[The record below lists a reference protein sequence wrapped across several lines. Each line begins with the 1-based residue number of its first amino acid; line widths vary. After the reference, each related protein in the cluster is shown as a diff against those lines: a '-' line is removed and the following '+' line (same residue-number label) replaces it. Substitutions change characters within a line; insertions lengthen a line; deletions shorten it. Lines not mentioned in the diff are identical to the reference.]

1 MSTPETPI
9 HALHHSKTRMAK
21 LAEPFPSVMVKKNP
35 HGLDYVPV
43 AEVVAR
49 MNAVV
54 GAGRWRVEILK
65 TETWGEQET
74 AFGLCPVHVI
84 ATVRVHVFDG
94 AEWTWCDGMGGQ
106 DVGFYKDKSKGP
118 LNLGDSFKGACSDAT
133 KKALQ
138 HMGVALD
145 LARND
150 EAIRWEQQEET
161 VDLKPYINA
170 ELNEAEQEAL
180 KAVWK
185 DTYKFRADA
194 VPQSKEQ
201 EALTLIDLFAGTQ
214 VEDEAPVPF
223 DNDELSV

>member
-1 MSTPETPI
+1 MSSDDRKAVI
-9 HALHHSKTRMAK
+9 AK
-21 LAEPFPSVMVKKNP
+21 LAEPFPSVMIKKNP

-49 MNAVV
+49 MNAAV
-54 GAGRWRVEILK
+54 GAGRWRVEILR
-65 TETWGEQET
+65 TDTWGAQET
-74 AFGLCPVHVI
+74 AFGPCPVHVI
-84 ATVRVHVFDG
+84 ATVRVHVYDG
-94 AEWTWCDGMGGQ
+94 VEWTWCDGMGGQ
-106 DVGFYKDKSKGP
+106 DVPFYKDKAKGP
-118 LNLGDSFKGACSDAT
+118 LNLGDAYKGACSDAT

-161 VDLKPYINA
+161 VDLKPYISA

-185 DTYKFRADA
+185 DTYSFRADR

-201 EALTLIDLFAGTQ
+201 EALTLVDSFAGTQ
-214 VEDEAPVPF
+214 PVVVPF
-223 DNDELSV
+223 DNDELDV

>member
-1 MSTPETPI
+1 
-9 HALHHSKTRMAK
+9 
-21 LAEPFPSVMVKKNP
+21 MV
-35 HGLDYVPV
+35 GRVD
-43 AEVVAR
+43 EER
-49 MNAVV
+49 
-54 GAGRWRVEILK
+54 AGREPVFREVRRVLADHGTCWI
-65 TETWGEQET
+65 
-74 AFGLCPVHVI
+74 
-84 ATVRVHVFDG
+84 
-94 AEWTWCDGMGGQ
+94 
-106 DVGFYKDKSKGP
+106 
-118 LNLGDSFKGACSDAT
+118 NLGDSFKGACSDAT